1 MTEQNRTGHDMT
13 GVQCLVRNYRIGHDI
28 TEPVRMTNLPLCQNR
43 LPKFGTKFDDQM
55 RDKKQEAKS
64 IIKSIPKIGN
74 QNLFS
79 QTDYQIWKQIR
90 NQN

>member
-1 MTEQNRTGHDMT
+1 MTGWDRTGRDRT
-13 GVQCLVRNYRIGHDI
+13 GVQCLVRNYRIGQDI
-28 TEPVRMTNLPLCQNR
+28 TEPVKKTNLPVCQNR
-43 LPKFGTKFDDQM
+43 LPKSGTKFDDQI